1 MSNSQK
7 PRRSESGC
15 RGRRVYVVALAAVA
29 LLGLSRVDLGAVSAT
44 MRQQDDRKPVNDIAA
59 QADPAPVITE
69 LSSLVTTTP
78 VMLASLTAVGVT
90 VPQSTADTGRL
101 PAAPGPEA
109 GELAA
114 LAAPAAAIG
123 PGVTAAVSEDLADPA
138 PIAGRSA
145 PDAAD
150 VESYVV
156 IGSYAR
162 LEVAARHVARNR
174 HWKPVILPVMV
185 DGRRRNLVA
194 IGPFLQQQLAETLQ
208 LVIWDGFGDAWTF
221 SPGSDSRIQTA
232 LTDGPI
238 GSGRYR

>member
-1 MSNSQK
+1 M
-7 PRRSESGC
+7 
-15 RGRRVYVVALAAVA
+15 VVLAAAA
-29 LLGLSRVDLGAVSAT
+29 LLGLSRVDLGAVSTT
-44 MRQQDDRKPVNDIAA
+44 MRQQDDWKPATDTAA
-59 QADPAPVITE
+59 QADPAPVIAE
-69 LSSLVTTTP
+69 PSSLLTTAP

-90 VPQSTADTGRL
+90 VPQSTADMRRL

-114 LAAPAAAIG
+114 LAAPAAAVG
-123 PGVTAAVSEDLADPA
+123 PGVTAAVSQDLGDPA
-138 PIAGRSA
+138 PTADRSA
-145 PDAAD
+145 PDTAD
-150 VESYVV
+150 EESYVV

-221 SPGSDSRIQTA
+221 SPGSDSRIRTA

-238 GSGRYR
+238 GSGHYR